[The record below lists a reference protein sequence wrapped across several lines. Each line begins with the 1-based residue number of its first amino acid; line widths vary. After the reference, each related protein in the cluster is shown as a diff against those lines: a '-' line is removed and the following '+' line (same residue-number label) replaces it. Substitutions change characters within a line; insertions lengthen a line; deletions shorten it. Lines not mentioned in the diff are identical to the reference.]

1 MIRIAHFSSPEAN
14 DFMDKI
20 DRRGQFENSQISKT
34 VSEILQDVK
43 LDGNKAVVKYI
54 GKYDSDQVD
63 TENLRVTKDEF
74 TEANG
79 MVDSDF
85 VSAINE
91 AKKNIQ
97 RFHQRQIRQSWFTT
111 EDSGVILGHLIRPL
125 KRVGVCVPSVSQ
137 LLVSSLLM
145 NVLPAKVAGV
155 EEVVVFLGPKPDG
168 TIDPHMLV
176 AASICEINEV
186 YKCGGAP
193 AVGAMA
199 HGTESIRAVDKI
211 VGPGNPYVQEAK
223 RQVMGLVDI
232 DKIAGPSEVLVI
244 ADDQANPAYVAADM
258 ICQAEHGT
266 DSSAILVT
274 TCGTL
279 AESVKNQIQI
289 QITSLPR
296 KNEITGSFANY
307 GFGLLVDT
315 IEQAIDLA
323 NRIAPEHLGLIVRE
337 PYSIL
342 GQIRNAG
349 AIMIGEY
356 TPESVGDYM
365 AGPNHVLPTGGTA
378 RFASPL
384 SVDDFV
390 KKTSLIQYTQS
401 ALERVSQPIIKL
413 AKTESLDGH
422 AAAITIRDF

>member
-1 MIRIAHFSSPEAN
+1 MIRIAHFLSPEAN

-20 DRRGQFENSQISKT
+20 DRRGQFENSQISKI

-155 EEVVVFLGPKPDG
+155 EEIVVFLGPKPDG

-422 AAAITIRDF
+422 AASITIRNF